1 MNGNFAKE
9 HCYTE
14 GNATLRE
21 WVKQLL
27 AELTSLC
34 SSADTSPANEGEILM
49 GEAGQH
55 VMENKSV

>member
-14 GNATLRE
+14 GNATLHE

-34 SSADTSPANEGEILM
+34 SSADTSPANEG
-49 GEAGQH
+49 
-55 VMENKSV
+55 